1 MNNYVK
7 NIFSLFINSQIYLS
21 TLFDKVLPERF
32 RVDGHEDFMAS
43 FAPKYLRPHLKVYD
57 VGGGKIPY
65 IDHRRK
71 AELGLAV
78 VGLDIDREELRR
90 APRGA
95 YDEMICADIT
105 RFKGGGD
112 ADLIICQAMLEHV
125 KDVEGAFAAMA
136 SILKPGGKALLFVPS
151 RNAIYAR
158 LNLVIPEG
166 MKRKILFAIF
176 PAFRSCGGFPAYYDR
191 CTPRQFHLLAER
203 HGLEVEE
210 ERAYF
215 ITCYFSFFFP
225 AYFVWRIWILL
236 FHLIA
241 GDQAAESFSMALR
254 KTAPAG
260 AWFELGD
267 DERGLRPLGVP
278 DSLP

>member
-1 MNNYVK
+1 M
-7 NIFSLFINSQIYLS
+7 
-21 TLFDKVLPERF
+21 PERF
-32 RVDGHEDFMAS
+32 RVDGHEDFKAS
-43 FAPKYLRPHLKVYD
+43 FAPKYLRPRLKVYD

-90 APRGA
+90 APQGA

-112 ADLIICQAMLEHV
+112 ADLIICQAVLEHV

-176 PAFRSCGGFPAYYDR
+176 PDCRSCCGFPAYYDR
-191 CTPRQFHLLAER
+191 CTLKQFHLLAER

-210 ERAYF
+210 ERTYF

-236 FHLIA
+236 FYLIA
-241 GDQAAESFSMALR
+241 GDQAAESFCMALR
-254 KTAPAG
+254 KTTPAG
-260 AWFELGD
+260 GSAS
-267 DERGLRPLGVP
+267 PLGPQLHEGDLARVLSTP
-278 DSLP
+278 QTVRALGEPLPRAR

>member
-1 MNNYVK
+1 MAYNSSSAHLHNK
-7 NIFSLFINSQIYLS
+7 LSRWNIKTVIKKYFSLFVDTQTYLC
-21 TLFDKVLPERF
+21 TAFDKIMPERF
-32 RVDGHEDFMAS
+32 RVDGNQDFKAS
-43 FAPKYLRPHLKVYD
+43 FAPKYLRPCLKVYD

-90 APRGA
+90 APQGA

-112 ADLIICQAMLEHV
+112 ADLIICQALLEHV

-176 PAFRSCGGFPAYYDR
+176 PDCRSCCGFPAYYDR
-191 CTPRQFHLLAER
+191 CTLKQFHLLAER

-210 ERAYF
+210 ERTYF
-215 ITCYFSFFFP
+215 ITDYFSFFFP

-236 FHLIA
+236 FYLIA
-241 GDQAAESFSMALR
+241 GDQAAESFCMALR

-260 AWFELGD
+260 AKC
-267 DERGLRPLGVP
+267 
-278 DSLP
+278 

>member
-1 MNNYVK
+1 MS
-7 NIFSLFINSQIYLS
+7 IFMKRTFLSFINNQRYLS
-21 TLFDKVLPERF
+21 SLFDKILPEKF
-32 RVDGHEDFMAS
+32 RVDGQEDFIAS
-43 FAPKYLRPHLKVYD
+43 FAPKYLRPYLKVYD
-57 VGGGKIPY
+57 IGGGKFPY

-71 AELGLAV
+71 AELGLTV

-90 APRGA
+90 APQGA

-112 ADLIICQAMLEHV
+112 ADLIICQALLEHV

-191 CTPRQFHLLAER
+191 CTLRQFHLLAER

-210 ERAYF
+210 ERTYF

-236 FHLIA
+236 FYLIA
-241 GDQAAESFSMALR
+241 GDQAAESFTMALR
-254 KTAPAG
+254 KTAPAD
-260 AWFELGD
+260 AWSELGD

-278 DSLP
+278 